1 MERQRREGENE
12 GFYWVWWEFDKCK
25 REDEKQRLEIWLD
38 EEKKPRAWVYMN
50 KNYTVRGREFGVG
63 IAETVTVPLL
73 WILEGTVRSLNCR
86 QVSFYI
92 YRVQTNTRVEV
103 SVNVEL
109 FSTSRVKSAHLTPRP
124 DFNKKA
130 SLELIWLVM
139 LETRKNK

>member
-1 MERQRREGENE
+1 
-12 GFYWVWWEFDKCK
+12 
-25 REDEKQRLEIWLD
+25 
-38 EEKKPRAWVYMN
+38 MN